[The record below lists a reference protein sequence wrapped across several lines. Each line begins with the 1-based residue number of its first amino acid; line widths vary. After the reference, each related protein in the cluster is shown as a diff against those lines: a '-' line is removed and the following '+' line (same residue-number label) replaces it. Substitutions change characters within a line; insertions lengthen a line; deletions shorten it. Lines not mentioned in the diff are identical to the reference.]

1 VKARRVFGIIA
12 IAVMVTGI
20 GVGAYLSRPS
30 RITAA
35 LLNVTELPSSLR
47 NSECSSLLSQD
58 TITTCSFEIDPA
70 DASHLIA
77 GWPYSSQIEGTGS
90 SDELGWG
97 LKVGKPFLVSVI
109 YEYSTDQGEGPYA
122 HINVSLMFNAERN
135 RGIVTFFGL

>member
-1 VKARRVFGIIA
+1 VLGIIV
-12 IAVMVTGI
+12 IAVMLTGI
-20 GVGAYLSRPS
+20 GVALYLSRPS

-35 LLNVTELPSSLR
+35 LLNVRELPSSLR

-77 GWPYSSQIEGTGS
+77 GWPYSSRIVGAGS

-97 LKVGKPFLVSVI
+97 LRVGKSFAVSVI
-109 YEYSTDQGEGPYA
+109 YDYSADPGAGPYP
-122 HINVSLMFNAERN
+122 HTDVSLIFNAERN
-135 RGIVTFFGL
+135 RGMVTFFGL